1 MARFSGWHLT
11 RTGILFVIGIIVLG
25 GLVTGGVFLIKNHG
39 EMVRRDQAAK
49 VAEQNLKNE
58 SKTTTTT
65 TVATDSGTKTTT
77 STNSASTTNTNT
89 NGGSGTTTA
98 TSNTATS
105 QLPVTGIDP
114 ISTIETAGIL
124 AILAF
129 SVTSFVAS
137 RRAAAR
143 G

>member
-1 MARFSGWHLT
+1 MTAFGGWHLT

-49 VAEQNLKNE
+49 IAQQNLE
-58 SKTTTTT
+58 SQSKTTPTTKVVTNSSSTTT
-65 TVATDSGTKTTT
+65 GSGATNTAIADSNPSTTT
-77 STNSASTTNTNT
+77 STTTQ
-89 NGGSGTTTA
+89 S
-98 TSNTATS
+98 TS
-105 QLPVTGIDP
+105 QLPVTGINP
-114 ISTIETAGIL
+114 FSTFETAGIL

-137 RRAAAR
+137 RRAAGR
-143 G
+143 L

>member
-1 MARFSGWHLT
+1 MARFIGWHLT

-49 VAEQNLKNE
+49 IAEQNLE
-58 SKTTTTT
+58 DQSKTTTQPADTGT
-65 TVATDSGTKTTT
+65 SQTNTSTGTHVDNGATTTT
-77 STNSASTTNTNT
+77 STNSTNAN
-89 NGGSGTTTA
+89 
-98 TSNTATS
+98 TS

-114 ISTIETAGIL
+114 LTTLETAGIL

-129 SVTSFVAS
+129 SVTSFITS
-137 RRAAAR
+137 RRAASR
-143 G
+143 V